1 MSTTRSKAIAASY
14 WTVLGFGTAQ
24 VLRLGGNIVLAA
36 VLFEEAFALMAIVGA
51 VMQGLAMFSDLGLG
65 PSVVQNKRGDDPSFL
80 NTAWTMQIVRGVFLT
95 AVAVLAAAPVA
106 AFYSQNDPSAN
117 ELQWLLPLAAMSTF
131 ISGFASSK
139 LWTTQRHMNL
149 AAPTLIELASQ
160 ASGLAAM
167 VSIALAT
174 QSVYALP
181 LGGLVSALCTCA
193 LSHAAL
199 PGPRNR
205 LQIDK
210 AAFFEIFSFGKWI
223 FLSTVVSFLALQIDK
238 LMFARMFPLSDVG
251 VYAVAASLAIMVPAL
266 LGRLHQMVA
275 FPLYAKLASEN
286 KPIEEIVERTK
297 LPLLALGSL
306 LVVVVVACSQT
317 FVDIAY
323 DDRYHAAG
331 LYLAILG
338 VGSWF
343 ALVDGIYGAA
353 FLSVGKA
360 SWVALVNT
368 VKVLS
373 FCIILFPAAKA
384 WGFLG
389 AVIAMAAS
397 DAVKLVVAYSL
408 AHGAGLRRRGLDLLF
423 LALSVATVLA
433 THLASGLFAPEN
445 RLENAFLL
453 VFQASLVLLLFSLPL
468 FSAYRSLLSNESHRS
483 QPSPRYDAPD

>member
-1 MSTTRSKAIAASY
+1 MAMSTARSKAIAASY
-14 WTVLGFGTAQ
+14 WTVLGFGAAQ

-65 PSVVQNKRGDDPSFL
+65 PSVVQNKRGDDPPFL
-80 NTAWTMQIVRGVFLT
+80 NTAWTMQIIRGVFLSAI
-95 AVAVLAAAPVA
+95 AVAAASPVA
-106 AFYSQNDPSAN
+106 TFYSHNDASAK
-117 ELQWLLPLAAMSTF
+117 ELQWLLPLAAITTF

-139 LWTTQRHMNL
+139 LWTAQRHMNL

-160 ASGLAAM
+160 AAGLAAM

-174 QSVYALP
+174 RSVYALP
-181 LGGLVSALCTCA
+181 FGGLVSALCTCA

-205 LQIDK
+205 LQIDR
-210 AAFFEIFSFGKWI
+210 AAFVEIFSFGKWI

-238 LMFARMFPLSDVG
+238 LMFARVFPLSDVG
-251 VYAVAASLAIMVPAL
+251 VYAVAASLAILVPAL

-275 FPLYAKLASEN
+275 FPLYSKLMAEN

-323 DDRYHAAG
+323 DDRYRAAG

-343 ALVDGIYGAA
+343 ALVDGVYGAA
-353 FLSVGKA
+353 FLSIGKA
-360 SWVALVNT
+360 SWVAAVNA

-373 FCIILFPAAKA
+373 FCVILFPAAKA

-397 DAVKLVVAYSL
+397 DAVKLVLAYTL
-408 AHGAGLRRRGLDLLF
+408 AHTAGLRRRRLDAFF
-423 LALSVATVLA
+423 LALSITTVLA
-433 THLASGLFAPEN
+433 THFASRHFAPDS
-445 RLENAFLL
+445 RLEHVALL
-453 VFQASLVLLLFSLPL
+453 IFQASLVLLAFSLPL
-468 FSAYRSLLSNESHRS
+468 RSAYRSLFSDWSHRP
-483 QPSPRYDAPD
+483 QPVP

>member
-1 MSTTRSKAIAASY
+1 MNTARSKAIAASY
-14 WTVLGFGTAQ
+14 WTVLGFGAAQ

-65 PSVVQNKRGDDPSFL
+65 PSVVQNKKGDDALFL
-80 NTAWTMQIVRGVFLT
+80 NTAWTMQVIRGVFLSAI
-95 AVAVLAAAPVA
+95 AVAAAAPVA
-106 AFYSQNDPSAN
+106 SFYSQNDPSAR
-117 ELQWLLPLAAMSTF
+117 ELQWLLPLAAMSTL

-139 LWTTQRHMNL
+139 LWTAQRHMNL
-149 AAPTLIELASQ
+149 ATPTLIELASQ
-160 ASGLAAM
+160 AAGLTAM

-174 QSVYALP
+174 RSVYALP
-181 LGGLVSALCTCA
+181 FGGLVSALCTCA

-199 PGPRNR
+199 PGLRNR
-205 LQIDK
+205 LQIDR

-238 LMFARMFPLSDVG
+238 LIFARMFPLSDVG
-251 VYAVAASLAIMVPAL
+251 VYAVAASLAILVPAL

-275 FPLYAKLASEN
+275 FPLYARLMVEN

-297 LPLLALGSL
+297 LPLLALGSI

-323 DDRYHAAG
+323 DNRYHAAG

-353 FLSVGKA
+353 FLSIGKA
-360 SWVALVNT
+360 NWVAVVNM
-368 VKVLS
+368 VKVAS
-373 FCIILFPAAKA
+373 FCAMLLPAVKA

-397 DAVKLVVAYSL
+397 DAVKLVVTYAL
-408 AHGAGLRRRGLDLLF
+408 AHTAGLRRRGLDLSF
-423 LALSVATVLA
+423 LALSLATVLA
-433 THLASGLFAPEN
+433 THFVSRNFAPDGW
-445 RLENAFLL
+445 LENLALL
-453 VFQASLVLLLFSLPL
+453 LLQASLVLMAFALPL
-468 FSAYRSLLSNESHRS
+468 RAAYRSLFSEWSHRP
-483 QPSPRYDAPD
+483 QPVP